1 MVDARDDHKEFP
13 QSMRRALFD
22 TIDKDGSGKIDLNEY
37 IQWALRESLTKARG
51 KVIDLFRAWDADGS
65 GFIDFSEFSTVLY
78 ALGFRCSKRD
88 ARNVFDF
95 FDKDGGG
102 EIEYKELNRG
112 LRDGV
117 VARNV
122 KGPAPPTTPK
132 GKGGKGPAP
141 RKKP

>member
-1 MVDARDDHKEFP
+1 M
-13 QSMRRALFD
+13 
-22 TIDKDGSGKIDLNEY
+22 
-37 IQWALRESLTKARG
+37 
-51 KVIDLFRAWDADGS
+51 
-65 GFIDFSEFSTVLY
+65 Y

-141 RKKP
+141 RKTRKRESEREDAREHDNRKFNG

>member
-1 MVDARDDHKEFP
+1 MKRELAKLKEAVESGSAQEAMLARKH
-13 QSMRRALFD
+13 QA
-22 TIDKDGSGKIDLNEY
+22 
-37 IQWALRESLTKARG
+37 
-51 KVIDLFRAWDADGS
+51 
-65 GFIDFSEFSTVLY
+65 
-78 ALGFRCSKRD
+78 
-88 ARNVFDF
+88 
-95 FDKDGGG
+95 